1 MRHMPEISTMN
12 DRLDSWKEIATY
24 LKRNERTVIRWES
37 RGLPVHRVPG
47 GQRHTVFAYKHE
59 LDAWL
64 QQVERSVDKDEGHVA
79 DLPSEADVKPEENLT
94 AHLAEIPVPREQPN
108 LSMVR
113 FIRVRYKKLL
123 IICISIIIVLCGI
136 AGIMLMRSRAPA
148 HPSEFN
154 LAKLTDDGRDKL
166 NLRTST
172 TMLYFNEFEGIRET
186 LMALSVSGGQPRPV
200 TTPFLNVD
208 LQDISN
214 DGQSLLVTSFQGIER
229 ERPLW
234 IIGAHGEAPRRVGDA

>member
-1 MRHMPEISTMN
+1 MSEISTMN

-64 QQVERSVDKDEGHVA
+64 QQVEKSVDKDEGHAA
-79 DLPSEADVKPEENLT
+79 DLPSEADVKPEENLAT
-94 AHLAEIPVPREQPN
+94 RSADIPVPREQPN

-113 FIRVRYKKLL
+113 FIRVHYKKLI
-123 IICISIIIVLCGI
+123 IICISIIIILCGI
-136 AGIMLMRSRAPA
+136 AGITLVLSHAPA
-148 HPSEFN
+148 HPSEFD
-154 LAKLTDDGRDKL
+154 LVKLTDDGRDKL
-166 NLRTST
+166 NLRAST
-172 TMLYFNEFEGIRET
+172 TTLYFNEFEGIRET
-186 LMALSVSGGQPRPV
+186 LISLSISGGQPRPIN
-200 TTPFLNVD
+200 TPFLNVD

-214 DGQSLLVTSFQGIER
+214 DGQNLLVTSFQGIEQSF
-229 ERPLW
+229 PK
-234 IIGAHGEAPRRVGDA
+234 